1 MTTKIL
7 ILILAAATINFACA
21 TSAFAQTE
29 KDQQRFS
36 QVKHEVEKLGFD
48 EQVEVRLQNGST
60 LKGRISG
67 IADDQFMITDKQGTA
82 TKIPYPGARRVV
94 KNFGSTRSQLGLLA
108 LGVGALA
115 GMIALIVTVGKK
127 DYVAPIQK

>member
-7 ILILAAATINFACA
+7 ILILAVATINFACA
-21 TSAFAQTE
+21 TSAFAQTG

-67 IADDQFMITDKQGTA
+67 IADDQFMITDKQGTP
-82 TKIPYPGARRVV
+82 TKIPYSSARRVA
-94 KNFGSTRSQLGLLA
+94 KHFGSTRSQLGLLA

>member
-82 TKIPYPGARRVV
+82 TKIPY
-94 KNFGSTRSQLGLLA
+94 
-108 LGVGALA
+108 LGVR
-115 GMIALIVTVGKK
+115 
-127 DYVAPIQK
+127 

>member
-1 MTTKIL
+1 MNASCSSIPAVASNTSRVFHPEFAKRGSMTTKIL

-48 EQVEVRLQNGST
+48 EQVEVSLKNGLT
-60 LKGRISG
+60 LKGRIGGSA
-67 IADDQFMITDKQGTA
+67 ADQLQLTDRHGPRTEITDSSPA
-82 TKIPYPGARRVV
+82 
-94 KNFGSTRSQLGLLA
+94 
-108 LGVGALA
+108 
-115 GMIALIVTVGKK
+115 
-127 DYVAPIQK
+127 